1 LTLRVG
7 ILAAMHYRK
16 LRADQV
22 FDGRKLHSGKVLVT
36 DENGVVEDLIN
47 SDEAGDTEDFKGI
60 ITPGLVNAHCHLELS
75 HMKGLIPEKT
85 GLVDFVY
92 KVVTERFHPENEIFA
107 AIEKA
112 EDEMIA
118 DGIVAVGDICN
129 NILTIPQKLKQR
141 LFYRNFIEAS
151 GWSPVISEQ
160 RFQRATDIFKLFEK
174 EFSANSIV
182 PHAPYSVSKLLWKL
196 LQDDL
201 KEKIVT
207 IHNQETED
215 ENKFFLDGSG
225 DLNRLYEMM
234 KIDNSHH
241 KPTGKTS
248 LQSYFEKLK
257 GAAKT
262 ILVHN
267 TFISQTDIN
276 FIKAVQQESKNSP
289 DEGGRKPETFF
300 CICINANQY
309 IETALPPLD
318 LLRKNNV
325 DIVLGTDSLA
335 SNHSLRITDEIK
347 TIRKFFPAIPL
358 EEILQWATLNGAR
371 ALGIDDKCGSFEMGK
386 HPGVVLFNKEQNSAK
401 PVFQLISGIC

>member
-16 LRADQV
+16 FRADHV

-36 DENGVVEDLIN
+36 DENGVVEDLVN
-47 SDEAGDTEDFKGI
+47 SEEAGDAEDIKGI
-60 ITPGLVNAHCHLELS
+60 LTPGFINAHCHLELS

-92 KVVTERFHPENEIFA
+92 KVVTERFHPENEILA

-129 NILTIPQKLKQR
+129 NILTIPQKTRQR

-151 GWSPVISEQ
+151 GWSPVLSEQ
-160 RFQRATDIFKLFEK
+160 RFRRALDIFKLFEK
-174 EFSANSIV
+174 EFSYNSIS
-182 PHAPYSVSKLLWKL
+182 PHAPYSVSDLLWKL
-196 LQDDL
+196 LEEEL
-201 KEKIVT
+201 RGKVVT

-215 ENKFFLDGSG
+215 ENKFFMDGSG
-225 DLNRLYEMM
+225 DFNRLYEMM
-234 KIDNSHH
+234 KIDSSHH

-257 GAAKT
+257 TAAKI

-267 TFISQTDIN
+267 SFISESDIN
-276 FIKAVQQESKNSP
+276 FIKAFERETKN
-289 DEGGRKPETFF
+289 EKRETFF

-309 IETALPPLD
+309 IESALPPLD
-318 LLRKNNV
+318 LLRKNNADLV
-325 DIVLGTDSLA
+325 IGTDSLA

-358 EEILQWATLNGAR
+358 EEILQWATLNGAK
-371 ALGIDDKCGSFEMGK
+371 ALGIDDKFGSFEKGK
-386 HPGVVLFNKEQNSAK
+386 RPGVVKLDCDGSN
-401 PVFQLISGIC
+401 PVKIY